1 MEIFDLMSGTVLERL
16 FEHRTARAFDE
27 AASLGRSLRSSL
39 IEVPASNRPEH
50 GGPKVFFS
58 SMVLPQERCE
68 MTAFTIQA
76 SKNGQTITTVRIR
89 PTVCVEKAKTLLRE
103 GWHVHITNAAGQQY
117 GSDEFD
123 QLAAE
128 LPSSEI
134 AN

>member
-1 MEIFDLMSGTVLERL
+1 MEISDLMLGTVLDRL

-27 AASLGRSLRSSL
+27 GASLGRPLRSSL
-39 IEVPASNRPEH
+39 VEVLASNRPNMVVL
-50 GGPKVFFS
+50 KVFS
-58 SMVLPQERCE
+58 SPWSWHK

-103 GWHVHITNAAGQQY
+103 GWQVHITNAAGHQY
-117 GSDEFD
+117 GADEFD

-128 LPSSEI
+128 L
-134 AN
+134 